1 MSRIG
6 KKPISIP
13 ESVKIIQSGDLI
25 KIEGPKGKVEHK
37 INNNFDYIIKDKIL
51 TIVPKTE
58 LTDKKIKS
66 LFGLERMLL
75 YNKINGVIEE
85 YKKVLQIQG
94 VGYRVQQ
101 QGNKLNFSLGFSH
114 PVVYEAPQGIKVTI
128 EEQKKEQKIIVTGID
143 KEKVG
148 LVAAQIRALK
158 KVEPYGGKG
167 IKYEGEKVRTKVG
180 KSAAATGAAGGAA
193 K

>member
-6 KKPISIP
+6 KKPIIIP
-13 ESVKIIQSGDLI
+13 DNVKIIKSNDLI
-25 KIEGPKGKVEHK
+25 KIEGPKGKTEHK
-37 INNNFDYIIKDKIL
+37 INNNFDYVIKDKIL
-51 TIVPKTE
+51 TVVPKVE

-75 YNKINGVIEE
+75 YNKINGVVEE

-101 QGNKLNFSLGFSH
+101 QGNKLNFSIGFSH
-114 PVVYEAPQGIKVTI
+114 PVVYDVPKEVKVTV

-148 LVAAQIRALK
+148 LVA
-158 KVEPYGGKG
+158 
-167 IKYEGEKVRTKVG
+167 TKFIF
-180 KSAAATGAAGGAA
+180 
-193 K
+193 